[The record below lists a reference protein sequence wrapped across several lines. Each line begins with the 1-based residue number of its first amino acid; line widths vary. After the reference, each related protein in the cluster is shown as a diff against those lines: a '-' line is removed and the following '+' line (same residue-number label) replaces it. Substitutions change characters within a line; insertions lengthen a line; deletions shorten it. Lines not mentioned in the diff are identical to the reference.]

1 MKRRRFIEF
10 AIICA
15 IAGVPASA
23 STAARIEVYKT
34 PTCGCCGKWVEHLQQ
49 NGFAV
54 TVHETSDITSFRG
67 KAGVP
72 QRLASCHTGLV
83 EGYVVEG
90 HVPAADIQ
98 RLIKERPKARGLAV
112 PGMPRGSPGME
123 APRIDP
129 YDVLL
134 FSADGATR
142 VYRSYPGT

>member
-1 MKRRRFIEF
+1 MKRRRFIALATIF
-10 AIICA
+10 A

-23 STAARIEVYKT
+23 ATGPRIDVYKS
-34 PTCGCCGKWVEHLQQ
+34 PACGCCSKWAEHLQL
-49 NGFAV
+49 NGFEV
-54 TVHETSDITSFRG
+54 TTHEVNDLTAFRT

-72 QRLASCHTGLV
+72 QRLASCHTALI
-83 EGYVVEG
+83 EGYAVEG

-98 RLIKERPKARGLAV
+98 RLIRERPKARGLSV

-123 APRIDP
+123 GPRADP

-142 VYRSYPGT
+142 IYRSYSGA